1 MYRNAHLD
9 DIDSIIALE
18 SAAYGIPPMIVQA
31 QMPFMRQE
39 WMQAIGGDQVLCLD
53 NPEGALI
60 GAIHVSERD
69 VTSAG
74 SERTLVSLMVS
85 PEAQRSG
92 HGGALLRSFLDVCDQ
107 SGHTAALKVAP
118 TNTGAIHLYQRSGFK
133 KTGREDGG
141 LLRMVRDPNPEG
153 DTLEL

>member
-74 SERTLVSLMVS
+74 CERTLVSLMVS

-92 HGGALLRSFLDVCDQ
+92 HGGALLHSRSLPLEP
-107 SGHTAALKVAP
+107 SEHHGAL
-118 TNTGAIHLYQRSGFK
+118 R
-133 KTGREDGG
+133 
-141 LLRMVRDPNPEG
+141 
-153 DTLEL
+153 